1 MISKISKGN
10 GFRGAAEYL
19 LGKEGA
25 EQVGGNMSGETPR
38 DLAAEFGAVRDANQA
53 CKQPVFH
60 ASLSAAPGERLSDE
74 QWREVAQDYLRGM
87 GFDPDKHQ
95 WMAVRH
101 SDRDHDHIHVLANR
115 IDPEGPHKAVSSR
128 FDHKKT
134 QDVCRQVEAKH
145 GLTPG
150 HTGRQQQASSRLEG
164 ERADSMRAAVDK
176 GIAHA
181 GGSREGFGKAM
192 HAQGI
197 DVRYNQQSTGR
208 IAGVSFQPANG
219 GPVIKGSQLG
229 KEYSWGNIEAR
240 IAGKTLSKSAVNSAP
255 LAAPKNLKQAKQMAI
270 RAIVKAI
277 TGSPGIGG
285 GGFKPRGI
293 GKAIVKASVGNKL
306 QKRERENEL

>member
-1 MISKISKGN
+1 VISKISKGN

-25 EQVGGNMSGETPR
+25 QQIGGNMSVQTPR
-38 DLAAEFGAVRDANQA
+38 DLAAEFGAVRDTNQA

-60 ASLSAAPGERLSDE
+60 ASLSAAPGERLTDE
-74 QWREVAQDYLRGM
+74 QWQGVAKDYLRGM
-87 GFDPDKHQ
+87 GFDPEKHQ
-95 WMAVRH
+95 WTTVRH
-101 SDRDHDHIHVLANR
+101 TDRDHDHIHILANR
-115 IDPEGPHKAVSSR
+115 IDPEGPHRAVSSR
-128 FDHKKT
+128 FDHKLT

-150 HTGRQQQASSRLEG
+150 HTGRQQQVSSRLEG
-164 ERADSMRAAVDK
+164 GRADSMRAAVDK

-208 IAGVSFQPANG
+208 VAGVSFQPANG
-219 GPVIKGSQLG
+219 GSAIKGSQLG
-229 KEYSWGNIEAR
+229 KGYSWGSIEAR
-240 IAGKTLSKSAVNSAP
+240 IAGKTLSKSAENGAP
-255 LAAPKNLKQAKQMAI
+255 RAVPKNLKQAKQMAK

-277 TGSPGIGG
+277 ASGLGIGG

-293 GKAIVKASVGNKL
+293 GKSVAKASIGNKA
-306 QKRERENEL
+306 QRKVRENEL